1 VLNAGGVHLA
11 SKLAGN
17 GAPIEQPLLYRVF
30 GLSGDGKSSKEMLTS
45 NAASPTIFMP
55 IGHYRIESQYGW
67 HNARQAQEVDVSA
80 GDVKDIAFEHKAS
93 DVKLRLVLSP
103 GGEAIDRVK
112 WTLKYNG
119 GGTVLISQ
127 DAVPALILQPGS
139 YQAMAQHD
147 TKTYTQTFEAASNQQ
162 QIIEIIAQ

>member
-1 VLNAGGVHLA
+1 
-11 SKLAGN
+11 
-17 GAPIEQPLLYRVF
+17 
-30 GLSGDGKSSKEMLTS
+30 
-45 NAASPTIFMP
+45 MP
-55 IGHYRIESQYGW
+55 
-67 HNARQAQEVDVSA
+67 N
-80 GDVKDIAFEHKAS
+80 
-93 DVKLRLVLSP
+93 P

-127 DAVPALILQPGS
+127 DAVPTLILQAGS